1 MAEYVDTM
9 TAADNECT
17 YQGLI
22 RCAVCDYI
30 VSKDMWRLVQD

>member
-1 MAEYVDTM
+1 MATYVDTK
-9 TAADNECT
+9 TAANNECT

-30 VSKDMWRLVQD
+30 VSKGMWLFGEG